1 MRKTILAASLSTA
14 ALALPGLAFAQAAP
28 AAAAPASPHT
38 FTGNVNLV
46 TDYRFR
52 GISQTYGEPAI
63 QGGFDYSHSSGFY
76 LGTWASNV
84 TGSLL
89 NGPSYTNGNMEWDF
103 YGGYKWEVAKDL
115 TLDVG
120 GLYYW
125 YPNANYLTTTKD
137 KYNNFELYLAGS
149 YKWFSAKYS
158 ITTTDYFGT
167 RTNTFGAP
175 AWGPKG
181 YCGFTSGFVPGTTCA
196 GSAPGD
202 SKGSGYLDLTGT
214 WEVADKLNLIAH
226 YGHQS
231 VHHYSHLSYSDYKV
245 GLTKEWGGFNWGASI
260 IGTDANKDWWRAIK
274 GTGTGLQSKDP
285 GKATVVLSLGKTF

>member
-1 MRKTILAASLSTA
+1 MRKTILAASFASA
-14 ALALPGLAFAQAAP
+14 AFAFPGLAAAQ

-46 TDYRFR
+46 SDYRFR
-52 GISQTYGEPAI
+52 GISQTYKEPAI
-63 QGGFDYSHSSGFY
+63 QGGFDYSHASGIY

-84 TGSLL
+84 TGSLF

-103 YGGYKWEVAKDL
+103 YGGYKWEAAKDL

-125 YPNANYLTTTKD
+125 YPGAKYAVPTQD
-137 KYNNFELYLAGS
+137 SYNNFELYLGLT

-158 ITTTDYFGT
+158 VTTTDYFGT
-167 RTNTFGAP
+167 KTNTYG
-175 AWGPKG
+175 G
-181 YCGFTSGFVPGTTCA
+181 YCGVTSSFTLGSTCA
-196 GSAPGD
+196 GPTPGD

-214 WEVADKLNLIAH
+214 WEIGDKLNLIAH

-231 VHHYSHLSYSDYKV
+231 VKNYGNFSYSDYKLGV
-245 GLTKEWGGFNWGASI
+245 TKEWGGFIWGASL
-260 IGTDANKDWWRAIK
+260 IGTNADKDWWRAIK
-274 GTGTGLQSKDP
+274 IKASGPESRDP
-285 GKATVVLSLGKTF
+285 GKTTVVLSLGKTF